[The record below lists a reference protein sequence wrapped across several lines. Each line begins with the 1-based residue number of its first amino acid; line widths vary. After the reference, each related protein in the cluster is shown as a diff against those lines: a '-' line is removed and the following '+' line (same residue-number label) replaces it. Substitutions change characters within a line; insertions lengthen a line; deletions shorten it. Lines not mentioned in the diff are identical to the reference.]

1 MTGVVITSSARTPIG
16 SYGKS
21 LKDVP
26 AAELGVIAATAAL
39 ERSGLSPEQIEHV
52 VIGNVI
58 HTCTRDMYMGRV
70 VSLGAGIPQSTP
82 AFTVNRLCGS
92 GVQSI
97 ITAAMHIQTGDADT
111 ALAGGAESMSQA
123 PYWNPAGRWGARMGD
138 TTQIDPVVGAL
149 TDPFHTIH
157 MGVTAE
163 NLSVRDTISRED
175 QDRFAVAS
183 HQKAAAA
190 RAEGRFAEQIA
201 AVTIKGRRG
210 DVVFDADEH
219 IRDDISL
226 EALAKLRPAFR
237 REDGTVT
244 AGNASG
250 LNDAGAAVV
259 LMSEAKAYALGSRPL
274 AKIAGYAITG
284 VDPTIMGIGPV
295 TAIQKVLQRTGVA
308 LDDIGVIELNEAFA
322 AQSLA
327 VMRELGIADDDPRV
341 NPNGGAIALGHPIG
355 ASGTAITVKALHEM
369 QRTGAQYGLVS
380 LCIGGGQGIALLLQ
394 RP

>member
-1 MTGVVITSSARTPIG
+1 MTGVVITSGARTPIG
-16 SYGKS
+16 SYGKAF
-21 LKDVP
+21 KDV
-26 AAELGVIAATAAL
+26 AATELGITAAKAAI
-39 ERSGLSPEQIEHV
+39 ERSGITPEQVEHT

-58 HTCTRDMYMGRV
+58 HSSTDDMYMGRV
-70 VSLGAGIPQSTP
+70 VSVGAGVPIETP

-97 ITAAMHIQTGDADT
+97 ITATMHIQTGDVDV

-123 PYWNPAGRWGARMGD
+123 PYWNPSGRWGARLGD
-138 TTQIDPVVGAL
+138 TGQVDPVVGGL
-149 TDPFHTIH
+149 TDPFRKIH

-175 QDRFAVAS
+175 QDLFALNS
-183 HQKAAAA
+183 HKKAAAA
-190 RAEGRFAEQIA
+190 RAEGRFADQIA
-201 AVTIKGRRG
+201 PVTIKGRKG
-210 DVVFDADEH
+210 DTVIDADEH
-219 IRDDISL
+219 IREDISL
-226 EALAKLRPAFR
+226 EALAKLRPAFK

-259 LMSEAKAYALGSRPL
+259 LMSEEKAAELGAPVK
-274 AKIAGYAITG
+274 AKILGYAVTG

-295 TAIQKVLQRTGVA
+295 TAIRKVLERTGVA

-322 AQSLA
+322 AQALA
-327 VMRELGIADDDPRV
+327 VTRELGLADDDARV

-355 ASGTAITVKALHEM
+355 ASGTAITVKALAELE
-369 QRTGAQYGLVS
+369 RTGERYALVS
-380 LCIGGGQGIALLLQ
+380 LCIGGGQGIALLLE

>member
-1 MTGVVITSSARTPIG
+1 MTGVVITSGARTPIG
-16 SYGKS
+16 SYGKAF
-21 LKDVP
+21 KDV
-26 AAELGVIAATAAL
+26 AATELGITAAKAAI
-39 ERSGLSPEQIEHV
+39 ERSGITPEQVEHT

-58 HTCTRDMYMGRV
+58 HSSTDDMYMGRV
-70 VSLGAGIPQSTP
+70 VSVGAGVPIETP

-97 ITAAMHIQTGDADT
+97 ITATMHIQTGDVDI

-123 PYWNPAGRWGARMGD
+123 PYWNPSGRWGARLGD
-138 TTQIDPVVGAL
+138 TGQVDPVVGGL
-149 TDPFHTIH
+149 TDPFRKIH

-175 QDRFAVAS
+175 QDLFALNS
-183 HQKAAAA
+183 HKKAAAA
-190 RAEGRFAEQIA
+190 RAEGRFADQIA
-201 AVTIKGRRG
+201 PVTIKGRKG
-210 DVVFDADEH
+210 DTVIDADEH
-219 IRDDISL
+219 IREDISL
-226 EALAKLRPAFR
+226 EALAKLRPAFK

-259 LMSEAKAYALGSRPL
+259 LMSEEKAAELGAPVK
-274 AKIAGYAITG
+274 AKILGYAVTG

-295 TAIQKVLQRTGVA
+295 TAIRKVLERTGVA

-322 AQSLA
+322 AQALA
-327 VMRELGIADDDPRV
+327 VTRELGLADDDARV

-355 ASGTAITVKALHEM
+355 ASGTAITVKALAELE
-369 QRTGAQYGLVS
+369 RTGERYALVS
-380 LCIGGGQGIALLLQ
+380 LCIGGGQGIALLLE